1 MPSPAAAPLRV
12 SPVQREV
19 LEKVA
24 RSATAAHREVV
35 RARVLLDSADGCAN
49 PGDRPVARGDRGDGA
64 VLACRVRADGLAN
77 WGKVAKGRGRKASV
91 SEEQVAEIVE
101 LTTKTKPAG
110 ATHWSTRTMA
120 ERAGV
125 SKDTVRRIWNELGLQ
140 PHRVDTFKLS
150 SDPAFTEKLIDV
162 VGLYLD
168 PPEKRRS
175 CCAWT
180 RSPRSRRAG
189 PDPGLVADG
198 AGPGRHDDP

>member
-1 MPSPAAAPLRV
+1 M
-12 SPVQREV
+12 
-19 LEKVA
+19 
-24 RSATAAHREVV
+24 
-35 RARVLLDSADGCAN
+35 LLDSADGYE

-64 VLACRVRADGLAN
+64 VLACRADGLAN

-120 ERAGV
+120 ERAEV

-150 SDPAFTEKLIDV
+150 A
-162 VGLYLD
+162 
-168 PPEKRRS
+168 
-175 CCAWT
+175 
-180 RSPRSRRAG
+180 
-189 PDPGLVADG
+189 
-198 AGPGRHDDP
+198 